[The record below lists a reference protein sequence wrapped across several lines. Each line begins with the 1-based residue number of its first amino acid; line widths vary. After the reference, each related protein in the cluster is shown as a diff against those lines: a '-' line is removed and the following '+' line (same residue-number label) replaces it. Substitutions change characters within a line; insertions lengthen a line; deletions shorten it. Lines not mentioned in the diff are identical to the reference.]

1 MSIHWFTFFAQMINF
16 LVLVWLLKRFLYGP
30 ITRAM
35 TKREQKIAAK
45 LNDADAA
52 KLSAQQQAS
61 AHAAKIQ
68 ELEQTRENL
77 LAEAKVEVQQWQ
89 TEHIQMARS
98 DVEKTRKEW
107 FDGLIREQD
116 AFVQEL
122 QRRTADHVYDATRKI
137 LSEIADANLE
147 VQATT
152 AFLHRL
158 EQLETPAKQALI
170 SALNESD
177 DTVVIASAFPLPM
190 EQQERIINVL
200 REKVDADVQVQF
212 TCHPESICGIELKFS
227 GRKLSWTINEA
238 LETLEDDLSRML
250 QAGLVSTNH
259 QNQPLES
266 HAEIGSATHS

>member
-1 MSIHWFTFFAQMINF
+1 MSIHWFTFFAQIINF

-35 TKREQKIAAK
+35 TEREQKIAAK

-52 KLSAQQQAS
+52 KLAAQQEAS

-77 LAEAKVEVQQWQ
+77 FAEAKVEVQQWQ
-89 TEHIQMARS
+89 TEHIQAARH

-122 QRRTADHVYDATRKI
+122 QRRIAEHVYDATRKI

-152 AFLHRL
+152 AFLHQL
-158 EQLETPAKQALI
+158 EQLEPPAKQELM
-170 SALNESD
+170 SALNESENK
-177 DTVVIASAFPLPM
+177 VVIVSAFPLPT
-190 EQQERIINVL
+190 EQRERILNAL
-200 REKVDADVQVQF
+200 KEKLSADVQVQF
-212 TCHPESICGIELKFS
+212 ACHSESICGIELKFS
-227 GRKLSWTINEA
+227 GRKLSWTISEA
-238 LETLEDDLSRML
+238 LETLEDDLSLML
-250 QAGLVSTNH
+250 QAGLVY
-259 QNQPLES
+259 ES
-266 HAEIGSATHS
+266 SKSPTGKSC